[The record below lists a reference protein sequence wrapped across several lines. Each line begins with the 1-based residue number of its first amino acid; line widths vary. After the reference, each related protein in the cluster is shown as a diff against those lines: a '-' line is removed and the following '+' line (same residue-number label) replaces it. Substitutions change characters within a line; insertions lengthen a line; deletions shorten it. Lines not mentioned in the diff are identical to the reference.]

1 MKDASV
7 ASSICEPEEVYEE
20 ADHIIAIVKSLPAG
34 ASLRK
39 SVAVALSNMANSG
52 EVTVWAGIDAFLKAI
67 VDSGQC
73 REDLLPGVTAV
84 QAMISESYADV
95 LAAIRKKMDE
105 AGAPLDAVRPVSRFR
120 KDLQ

>member
-1 MKDASV
+1 MKDDLVSSV
-7 ASSICEPEEVYEE
+7 ICEPEDVYEE

-39 SVAVALSNMANSG
+39 GVAIALSNMANSG

-73 REDLLPGVTAV
+73 RDDLLPGVTAV
-84 QAMISESYADV
+84 QAMISESYSDV
-95 LAAIRKKMDE
+95 LAAIRKKMEE
-105 AGAPLDAVRPVSRFR
+105 AGAPVDAVRSVSRFR

>member
-1 MKDASV
+1 MNDESI
-7 ASSICEPEEVYEE
+7 ASSICTPEEVYEE
-20 ADHIIAIVKSLPAG
+20 ADHIIAIVKSLPVG
-34 ASLRK
+34 ASLRRG
-39 SVAVALSNMANSG
+39 VAIALSNVANSG

-73 REDLLPGVTAV
+73 REELLPGVMAV

-105 AGAPLDAVRPVSRFR
+105 SGAPIDAVRSVSRFR